1 MHLRSGLPDA
11 GRPDL
16 RSLNMQNMLN
26 IHNMQNITFLSSTSH
41 RVAGRRS
48 NTAVDMFGHAA
59 AVTIYLFWSGCA

>member
-1 MHLRSGLPDA
+1 MHLRSGLPAA

-26 IHNMQNITFLSSTSH
+26 IHNMQNKLSCPLPRV

-48 NTAVDMFGHAA
+48 NTAVDMFERAA
-59 AVTIYLFWSGCA
+59 AVTINLFWSGCA